1 MRRSSDSDELVDMNA
16 VDSSK
21 KRVEYD
27 KRIKTSARDMRIR
40 EDIAYYL
47 KNLDD
52 DSADRRDYSSDGIGK
67 NADGTQKLRA
77 DQVLDTGDM
86 SDFRQAQLFAW
97 EAHTKGVN
105 IHLESQPTAT
115 GRSAEAVRRSAAA
128 EAGRGAQAAAGGDA
142 AQEAGDALRRV
153 AAAAGEC
160 AERRGVGRV
169 RGVRPQWEGG
179 EGNAGRGCCPGR

>member
-1 MRRSSDSDELVDMNA
+1 MTELFVICSSDSDEELVDMNA

-52 DSADRRDYSSDGIGK
+52 NSVDRRDYTSDGIGK
-67 NADGTQKLRA
+67 NADGTQKLRE
-77 DQVLDTGDM
+77 DQVLDSGDM

-105 IHLESQPTAT
+105 VHLEAQPTAT
-115 GRSAEAVRRSAAA
+115 GEDYVSE
-128 EAGRGAQAAAGGDA
+128 
-142 AQEAGDALRRV
+142 
-153 AAAAGEC
+153 
-160 AERRGVGRV
+160 
-169 RGVRPQWEGG
+169 
-179 EGNAGRGCCPGR
+179 

>member
-1 MRRSSDSDELVDMNA
+1 MCSSDSDEELIDMNA

-52 DSADRRDYSSDGIGK
+52 DSVDRRDYKSDGIGK
-67 NADGTQKLRA
+67 NADGTQKLRD
-77 DQVLDTGDM
+77 DQILDSGDM

-105 IHLESQPTAT
+105 VHLEAQPTAT
-115 GRSAEAVRRSAAA
+115 GEFEVYK
-128 EAGRGAQAAAGGDA
+128 
-142 AQEAGDALRRV
+142 
-153 AAAAGEC
+153 
-160 AERRGVGRV
+160 
-169 RGVRPQWEGG
+169 
-179 EGNAGRGCCPGR
+179 

>member
-1 MRRSSDSDELVDMNA
+1 MLCDIPLLF
-16 VDSSK
+16 
-21 KRVEYD
+21 Y
-27 KRIKTSARDMRIR
+27 IR

-52 DSADRRDYSSDGIGK
+52 DSTDRRDYSSDGIGK

-105 IHLESQPTAT
+105 IHLEAQPTAT

-128 EAGRGAQAAAGGDA
+128 EAGRGAQ
-142 AQEAGDALRRV
+142 
-153 AAAAGEC
+153 AAAGEC